1 MADEFPCFQLSFEF
15 LNTSKSHNNDEC
27 PDEAPVAKKKRFV
40 EVTETERNQLLVET
54 QARTTKSATNWT
66 VNVFK
71 GKEM

>member
-15 LNTSKSHNNDEC
+15 FNTSKSHNNDEC

-40 EVTETERNQLLVET
+40 EVTETERNQLLVEI
-54 QARTTKSATNWT
+54 QARTTKSATNWA